1 MFVYSYFIK
10 YPLLLLLLIYP
21 RGMGLAQIK
30 KKKNIYNVTIISLNK
45 FKFEER

>member
-1 MFVYSYFIK
+1 MYVYSYFIK

-30 KKKNIYNVTIISLNK
+30 KISVHNVTIISLNK